1 MNNSKNIIKVLSK
14 LLESSAL
21 TSQDMKKELKTRI
34 DFQRDYLIDK
44 LRLVSRDEF
53 DVLKKL
59 VEKQN
64 KKIIDLSKKKTKK
77 AKKL

>member
-64 KKIIDLSKKKTKK
+64 KKIIDLSKKKTKR

>member
-1 MNNSKNIIKVLSK
+1 
-14 LLESSAL
+14 
-21 TSQDMKKELKTRI
+21 MKKELKTRI

>member
-21 TSQDMKKELKTRI
+21 TSQDMKKELRTRI

-64 KKIIDLSKKKTKK
+64 KKISDLSKKKTKK